1 MTRVL
6 PGAARTVKRP
16 VRPKLTARA
25 KRGLVLLAEGNG
37 GVNATERDDIAA
49 ARAWIAW
56 GVEFGGWTRKRKRRP
71 SWRQS
76 VVANTDL
83 ADKRGYS

>member
-1 MTRVL
+1 MTAL
-6 PGAARTVKRP
+6 RP
-16 VRPKLTARA
+16 VMLTSRV

-37 GVNATERDDIAA
+37 GVNRTEREDIKA

-56 GVEFGGWTRKRKRRP
+56 GVECGGWLVKRRRRP
-71 SWRQS
+71 SWRKA
-76 VVANTDL
+76 VANPTL